1 MPFFGLFCS
10 SRSSSGIAR
19 VEEKST
25 ARISMKSE
33 ALMMVLLEL
42 TCIYNVNSII
52 VSSIFLRLSQ
62 MQSIR
67 L

>member
-33 ALMMVLLEL
+33 ALMMVSLEL
-42 TCIYNVNSII
+42 TCNVNSIAN
-52 VSSIFLRLSQ
+52 SQQYFLRLSQ
-62 MQSIR
+62 MQSIH